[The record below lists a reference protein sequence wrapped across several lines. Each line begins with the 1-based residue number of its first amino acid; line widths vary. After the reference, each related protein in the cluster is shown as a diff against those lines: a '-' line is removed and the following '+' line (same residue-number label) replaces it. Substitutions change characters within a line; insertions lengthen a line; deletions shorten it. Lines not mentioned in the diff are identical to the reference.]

1 MENFCTQ
8 GASVAAQL
16 VKNPPAMRRPGFD
29 LWVGKISWRRER
41 LPTPVFC
48 LENPMHRGA
57 WWAAVRGVAK
67 SWIRLKRLSIAHRDV
82 YIYGDCGMWFSLV
95 AQRAHKHV
103 VGKDA

>member
-1 MENFCTQ
+1 
-8 GASVAAQL
+8 
-16 VKNPPAMRRPGFD
+16 
-29 LWVGKISWRRER
+29 
-41 LPTPVFC
+41 
-48 LENPMHRGA
+48 MHRGA